1 MQDIIPLYISRIIST
16 PLTDGLLARVV
27 VVGGGGEGGDPGAE
41 PLGPGLDG
49 DHLLAQRREQLV
61 RLAQQTRQLAD
72 GLHST
77 MFQYFLYFAGHGHQL
92 KEVFWAD
99 SGNRICH
106 LKVTSHGHG
115 D

>member
-1 MQDIIPLYISRIIST
+1 MQDIITLYISRIIST

-27 VVGGGGEGGDPGAE
+27 VVGYGGEGGDPGAE

-61 RLAQQTRQLAD
+61 RLAQQTRQLPD

-77 MFQYFLYFAGHGHQL
+77 ARTVRLVQCFNNSSILL
-92 KEVFWAD
+92 
-99 SGNRICH
+99 
-106 LKVTSHGHG
+106 VTGTS
-115 D
+115 

>member
-1 MQDIIPLYISRIIST
+1 MQDIITLYISRIIST

-27 VVGGGGEGGDPGAE
+27 VVGYGGEGGDPGAE

-61 RLAQQTRQLAD
+61 RLAQQTRQLPD

-92 KEVFWAD
+92 TAGVLGGF
-99 SGNRICH
+99 R
-106 LKVTSHGHG
+106 
-115 D
+115 